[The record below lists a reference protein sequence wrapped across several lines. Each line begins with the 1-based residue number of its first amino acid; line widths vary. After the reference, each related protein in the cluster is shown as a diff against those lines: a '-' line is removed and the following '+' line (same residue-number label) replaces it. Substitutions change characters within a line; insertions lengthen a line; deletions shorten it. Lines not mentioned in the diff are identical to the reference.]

1 MKKKRLCF
9 IAVVLVLAIVTVAA
23 PAFSHLTC
31 GTSDESIEEWLE
43 DWNRQEITLLKSAN
57 SGRITAVLYE
67 NEAGQLGVN
76 VFERRLLGLRLK
88 HDGMNL
94 YHKGPGLYLTG
105 TWTEGG
111 LQGSRCEIVVCGDNH
126 GAEVWTYTVADAEG
140 VADRYA
146 YAGYVLDIYILDGI
160 AALPQELRMY
170 GPGGEETVLPD
181 R

>member
-1 MKKKRLCF
+1 MMKKRVVGILA
-9 IAVVLVLAIVTVAA
+9 AVVAVLALWAA
-23 PAFSHLTC
+23 PAFGGDTC
-31 GTSDESIEEWLE
+31 SNSEIAIEAFLE
-43 DWNRQEITLLKSAN
+43 EWNRQEITLLRSAQE
-57 SGRITAVLYE
+57 GRVRAVLYR

-76 VFERRLLGLRLK
+76 VFQRKLLGLRLK

-105 TWTEGG
+105 TWMEGG
-111 LQGSRCEIVVCGDNH
+111 LKGSRCEIVVCGDNH
-126 GAEVWTYTVADAEG
+126 GAEVCTYTVADAEG
-140 VADRYA
+140 VTDRYA